1 MAQDNLKMQIL
12 MATVMKILD
21 EVQEFLEVMGLQH
34 RLPNSLGGIDEK
46 SNPVFLTV
54 DKFYKMFCK
63 K

>member
-1 MAQDNLKMQIL
+1 